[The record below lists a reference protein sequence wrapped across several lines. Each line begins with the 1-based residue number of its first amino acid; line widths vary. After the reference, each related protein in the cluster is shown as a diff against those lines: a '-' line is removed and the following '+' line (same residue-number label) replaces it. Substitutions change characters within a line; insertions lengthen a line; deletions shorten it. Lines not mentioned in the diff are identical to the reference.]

1 MNNEFKPY
9 GARINYLSKLFKS
22 TMKEESLKQG
32 INPTYANIVMILA
45 RHPEGLPQNDIAE
58 KVLLAAPTV
67 SLTLK
72 QMETANYITRVTS
85 PDDNRKTIVKLTA
98 DGYKFDEEIRACF
111 RIVENKMIQNI
122 SQEELDYFSKIL
134 ETMDENL
141 HKEKETN
148 DCA

>member
-45 RHPEGLPQNDIAE
+45 KHPEGLPQNDIAE

-72 QMETANYITRVTS
+72 QMETANYITRVTN
-85 PDDNRKTIVKLTA
+85 PDDNRKTIVKLTS

-122 SQEELDYFSKIL
+122 TKEELDYFSKIL
-134 ETMDENL
+134 DKMDENL

-148 DCA
+148 DNA